1 METVAPYIKDVDDL
15 SGTMLTNEE
24 KKKKIED
31 MRDNLE
37 VKKLE
42 QDVEKILVSQL
53 EVKDAKERIKS
64 LKHILH
70 LLSRYSE
77 DEDEENESKKDSKV
91 TKETETQTN
100 ESMITKTDIGTSTSE
115 EQPLVP
121 EYVKDEDN
129 CESEE
134 NKLYEK
140 NTDKSTEKELDK
152 SKVDETEK
160 DNEKTEEIKLHTVEH
175 HEEKHEIEPEHVP
188 EKKVDESK
196 GENDNTDCEKEKNVK
211 PKEEEDVPLK
221 SAMKEEKKE
230 NKDEYV
236 KDDSV
241 TNKQKKQVTFDLD
254 EDNGKEEENQNEL
267 QNQVAK
273 ALLILHEDASGESKA
288 KIDEDYEKFPSSQVS
303 GEQYCEKLKEKYTV
317 MTEDISDDEKE
328 AEKVEN
334 EKKNEQDIENDKYV
348 TDEGKYKVIK
358 ETEKDITDNVKP
370 EVTEQKKE
378 GEVLEEEKIEEKTD
392 TLTIEPVQIDGNDEA
407 EDLRMKHSLDLPDD
421 LVYVESG
428 SDFEDNLM
436 EKWKD
441 IKKGTKLRR

>member
-1 METVAPYIKDVDDL
+1 MSSDPVTITEEEDEDETVIKIKVNQPCIPQKARRGKPFKPAGRGICKNDEVKACSVELDRTPVKTQQKLQKITKKQEVKAVEREIIEEKEKVEDKVVDNVPKEKQLEKKLDLVHENKSVIDEKVPENKSVIDEKAPENNKEDVPEMQDPELPVPEEEKCDEPKESFKMETVAAYVKDVDDL

-31 MRDNLE
+31 MCDNLE

-42 QDVEKILVSQL
+42 QDVEKILVSRL

-140 NTDKSTEKELDK
+140 NTDESTEKELDK

-230 NKDEYV
+230 NKDEYI

-241 TNKQKKQVTFDLD
+241 NK
-254 EDNGKEEENQNEL
+254 
-267 QNQVAK
+267 
-273 ALLILHEDASGESKA
+273 
-288 KIDEDYEKFPSSQVS
+288 
-303 GEQYCEKLKEKYTV
+303 
-317 MTEDISDDEKE
+317 
-328 AEKVEN
+328 
-334 EKKNEQDIENDKYV
+334 
-348 TDEGKYKVIK
+348 
-358 ETEKDITDNVKP
+358 
-370 EVTEQKKE
+370 
-378 GEVLEEEKIEEKTD
+378 
-392 TLTIEPVQIDGNDEA
+392 
-407 EDLRMKHSLDLPDD
+407 
-421 LVYVESG
+421 
-428 SDFEDNLM
+428 
-436 EKWKD
+436 
-441 IKKGTKLRR
+441 